1 MVNKQFFI
9 LTLLILILV
18 SCVSIQYIGYGFSLT
33 KQNYNGDQLK
43 INGFYYNEYY
53 KEHYRIVFLYSNGI
67 LINYSAGYAYNDI
80 VNSDSLVFELD
91 YKKAPIYYYGLFQI
105 KQNKVIIE
113 NWGAGVENQSYLREG
128 KILNDTTFILYN
140 KDGNLILQDEI
151 YHFKQYSPK
160 PDSTNKYIK

>member
-67 LINYSAGYAYNDI
+67 LIN
-80 VNSDSLVFELD
+80 
-91 YKKAPIYYYGLFQI
+91 
-105 KQNKVIIE
+105 
-113 NWGAGVENQSYLREG
+113 
-128 KILNDTTFILYN
+128 
-140 KDGNLILQDEI
+140 
-151 YHFKQYSPK
+151 
-160 PDSTNKYIK
+160 